1 MVRGRADWM
10 KPVDDEILE
19 TIRDEG
25 NLTAQAL
32 EDFDVTVADYAGK
45 RCKTLAAY
53 GLLEKISRGLYRIT
67 DEGHA
72 YLDEELDA
80 STLESSE

>member
-19 TIRDEG
+19 TIRDQG

-45 RCKTLAAY
+45 RCKKLAEY
-53 GLLEKISRGLYRIT
+53 GLLEKISRGLYRLT
-67 DEGHA
+67 EQGEA
-72 YLDEELDA
+72 YLNEELDA
-80 STLESSE
+80 STLESDE